1 MRYVVISTMKNN
13 LKKAGEKV
21 VDCTEN
27 GLHLY
32 GVYFPPRKD
41 GYSYLDFRL
50 AANENTTPVWA
61 VPSAGPGR
69 PRQRKKRRSAAC
81 CSAWRRR
88 NYQARTPTPAPAG
101 RRMNLSGVRR

>member
-32 GVYFPPRKD
+32 GVYFPPPTEGRLPLPEFPPD
-41 GYSYLDFRL
+41 GQRGHDPCLGGSISRTRP
-50 AANENTTPVWA
+50 TTAEEKEALRSLLFSVEAEESPGKNLH
-61 VPSAGPGR
+61 PGPGG
-69 PRQRKKRRSAAC
+69 SE
-81 CSAWRRR
+81 
-88 NYQARTPTPAPAG
+88 N
-101 RRMNLSGVRR
+101 NLSE